1 MFHFSFDFSLPY
13 HLLGVENF
21 TNFIDIRRKLPFP
34 YVWWELYV
42 ARTDIIIGLNTSLK
56 LIRERH
62 CNSIFYISIALFTF
76 EFKFIITSY
85 KEVR

>member
-21 TNFIDIRRKLPFP
+21 DDFIDIRKKTPIP
-34 YVWWELYV
+34 YVWWELCV
-42 ARTDIIIGLNTSLK
+42 ARTDIIVGLSTSLK

-62 CNSIFYISIALFTF
+62 SNSIFYISIALFTF
-76 EFKFIITSY
+76 EFKFYISNY
-85 KEVR
+85 KEVE